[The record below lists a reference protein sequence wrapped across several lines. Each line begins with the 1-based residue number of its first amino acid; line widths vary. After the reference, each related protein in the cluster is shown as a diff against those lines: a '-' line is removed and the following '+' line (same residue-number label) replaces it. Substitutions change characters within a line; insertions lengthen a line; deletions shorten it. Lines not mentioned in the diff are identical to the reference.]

1 MGKNW
6 SGSQSRQAARDSQL
20 AELALAAA
28 VGTDITGSPS
38 LIACWCSRQEAQA
51 AAGSGG
57 VHSGGVLRVKR
68 GSQTLR

>member
-1 MGKNW
+1 MGKNR

-20 AELALAAA
+20 AEVAWAAA
-28 VGTDITGSPS
+28 GTDITGSPS
-38 LIACWCSRQEAQA
+38 LIAWRCSRQEAQA

-57 VHSGGVLRVKR
+57 VHSGGVVRVKR